1 MVLKI
6 TFTQIIILYFRE
18 LNMIIQNFEDLA
30 TSDKKKE
37 CLEILEAGLQAAD
50 PKNIISKIVT
60 PKEIKINSKIFNIEN
75 YSNIYT
81 VAFGKAADS
90 MTRALNTIIP
100 IKSGIIVIPKGTKAK
115 IKGKKFQ
122 IFNPRHPKPDQT
134 SVKAAKEVMKYVQ
147 NKKSGELI
155 IFLVSGGGSSL
166 LAMPDDITL
175 DDKIHV
181 TNLLIK
187 SGVTI
192 QEVNCVRKH
201 LSKIKGGKLVED
213 MKCDGI
219 SLVMSDVEGD
229 DLSSIASGT
238 TYMDDTT
245 YADALEVLKKYKL
258 RWRMPSEVLKVLENG
273 LENEKPLKKS
283 KIPNHI
289 IANNDDCLKNMQK
302 TAEKKGYKVIK
313 IKLFGDIK
321 EAVTTILE
329 NISES
334 QKTCLIFGGETTVK
348 VLGKGMGGRN
358 QELVLRILKNTQ
370 KFKKIT
376 IASMGTDG
384 IDGNSVFAGA
394 ITENVR
400 IDLSTMKEFLKNNDS
415 GRFFQKQKGNIVTN
429 FTHTNLMDIGV
440 VLR

>member
-1 MVLKI
+1 
-6 TFTQIIILYFRE
+6 
-18 LNMIIQNFEDLA
+18 MIIQNFDDLA
-30 TSDKKKE
+30 TTDKKRD
-37 CLEILEAGLQAAD
+37 CLEILESGLQAAD
-50 PKNIISKIVT
+50 PKNIISNFVT
-60 PKEIKINSKIFNIEN
+60 PKEIKKGNEIFNIEN
-75 YSNIYT
+75 YSNIYS

-90 MTRALNTIIP
+90 MTRALNAIIP

-134 SVKAAKEVMKYVQ
+134 SVKAAKEVMKFVE
-147 NKKSGELI
+147 NKKNGELI

-181 TNLLIK
+181 TNLLLK

-201 LSKIKGGKLVED
+201 LSKIKGGKLVEN

-245 YADALEVLKKYKL
+245 YANALEILKKYKL
-258 RWRMPSEVLKVLENG
+258 RWKMPIEVLRVLEKG
-273 LENEKPLKKS
+273 VENEKPLKKS
-283 KIPNHI
+283 KIQNHV
-289 IANNDDCLKNMQK
+289 IAKNDDCLKNMQK
-302 TAEKKGYKVIK
+302 VAEKKGYKVIK
-313 IKLFGDIK
+313 IQVFGDIK
-321 EAVTTILE
+321 KAVTTILE

-358 QELVLRILKNTQ
+358 QEIVLRILKNTQ

-394 ITENVR
+394 ITDNIR
-400 IDLSTMKEFLKNNDS
+400 IDLDTMKDFLKNNDS

-440 VLR
+440 ILR

>member
-1 MVLKI
+1 
-6 TFTQIIILYFRE
+6 
-18 LNMIIQNFEDLA
+18 MIIQNFEDLA

-50 PKNIISKIVT
+50 PKNIISKFVT
-60 PKEIKINSKIFNIEN
+60 PKEIKIDSKIFNIEN
-75 YSNIYT
+75 YSSIYT

-90 MTRALNTIIP
+90 MTRALNAIIP

-201 LSKIKGGKLVED
+201 LSKIKGGKLVEN

-245 YADALEVLKKYKL
+245 YANALEILKKYKL

-283 KIPNHI
+283 KIQNHI
-289 IANNDDCLKNMQK
+289 IANNDDCLKIMQK

-313 IKLFGDIK
+313 IQLFGDIK
-321 EAVTTILE
+321 EAVTKILE

-358 QELVLRILKNTQ
+358 QEIVLRILKNTQ